1 MVGLSIAFLGNGLHS
16 ATVMANQ
23 GYLYLNTSGT
33 ASKFAPTGTIKGT
46 YESTPFIISWNCGGA
61 LSPE

>member
-1 MVGLSIAFLGNGLHS
+1 
-16 ATVMANQ
+16 MANQ